1 MLAKRWR
8 GRHGHGLLIFA
19 TNVGLAKTV
28 NGIDPDKMDAC
39 LDTSIRRS
47 E

>member
-8 GRHGHGLLIFA
+8 GRHGHGLLISE
-19 TNVGLAKTV
+19 TNVGLAKAV
-28 NGIDPDKMDAC
+28 NCIDPDKMDAC